1 MLSASRILITFFA
14 VLASLFFLASAL
26 PVNLQRRDIWD
37 PKVLYPHELTIWKVG
52 NKYDVVWDLSQKPA
66 EVTNFIGEIYLR
78 KDGETIPSGP
88 GSQFE
93 PLASGFNLT
102 IGHIEIT
109 VPNVEPGWDYQLVLM
124 GDSGN
129 FSPQFIIVSEDD

>member
-66 EVTNFIGEIYLR
+66 EVTNFIGEIYLLLIV
-78 KDGETIPSGP
+78 DVTV
-88 GSQFE
+88 E